1 MAKSVFYD
9 AYIFKYLGFNACILV
24 QGIAVIR
31 LLKVSDIKFLLNTFA
46 DLKKLFFLYFMG
58 SFRFDFIIIVIIE
71 HFYHKDFS
79 KIKL

>member
-46 DLKKLFFLYFMG
+46 DLKKLFFSILWAH
-58 SFRFDFIIIVIIE
+58 SDLIL
-71 HFYHKDFS
+71 S
-79 KIKL
+79 LL